1 MEPGEL
7 QTSWMSADDLWDY
20 LELGDLIEFRRL
32 IGTRIAY
39 THWAVYI
46 GDIGSEHFAVH
57 LSTESSDFG
66 KEDKTE
72 IRSKLTLNGSSA
84 HVRSDP
90 ISHISAGCQ
99 CRINNSMDYRNKPF
113 PPNIIYERA
122 IYRLGSGGYNV
133 IYNNCEHFVKEC
145 RYGSRESTQATLITS
160 IGVGLAVGVASASF
174 SVAVLGGLCGYGLLR
189 TKNAIERTLPKI
201 ASAFF

>member
-1 MEPGEL
+1 M
-7 QTSWMSADDLWDY
+7 
-20 LELGDLIEFRRL
+20 
-32 IGTRIAY
+32 
-39 THWAVYI
+39 YI
-46 GDIGSEHFAVH
+46 GLVGDNHFAVH

-66 KEDKTE
+66 IENKTE

-90 ISHISAGCQ
+90 IGTISAGCQ
-99 CRINNSMDYRNKPF
+99 CRINNTMDARRPPF

-122 IYRLGSGGYNV
+122 IYRLGMSGYNI

-145 RYGSRESTQATLITS
+145 RYGDRESIQATILS
-160 IGVGLAVGVASASF
+160 SVGVGLAVGVVTTSLP
-174 SVAVLGGLCGYGLLR
+174 VAVFSGLCGYGLLR
-189 TKNAIERTLPKI
+189 SKSAITRNIPRI

>member
-7 QTSWMSADDLWDY
+7 QTSWMAAEDLWDF
-20 LELGDLIEFRRL
+20 LEIGDLIEFRRL

-39 THWAVYI
+39 THWALYI
-46 GDIGSEHFAVH
+46 DEVGSEHYAVH

-66 KEDKTE
+66 KEDKAE

-84 HVRSDP
+84 QVRRDP

-99 CRINNSMDYRNKPF
+99 CRINNSMDFRNKPF
-113 PPNIIYERA
+113 PPNIIRERA
-122 IYRLGSGGYNV
+122 LNRLGTGGYN
-133 IYNNCEHFVKEC
+133 IFYNNCEHFVKEC
-145 RYGSRESTQATLITS
+145 RYGSRESSQAALITS
-160 IGVGLAVGVASASF
+160 IGVGLAAGVASASF
-174 SVAVLGGLCGYGLLR
+174 SVALVGGLCGYGLLR

-201 ASAFF
+201 AGVFF

>member
-1 MEPGEL
+1 
-7 QTSWMSADDLWDY
+7 MSAEDLLQH

-46 GDIGSEHFAVH
+46 GEMDNDHFAVH
-57 LSTESSDFG
+57 LSTEASDFG
-66 KEDKTE
+66 IENKTE

-90 ISHISAGCQ
+90 ISYIAAGCQ
-99 CRINNSMDYRNKPF
+99 CRINNSLDCRRKPF
-113 PPNIIYERA
+113 APMIIFERA
-122 IYRLGSGGYNV
+122 IYRLGDDGYNL

-145 RYGSRESTQATLITS
+145 RYGSRESHQATIITS
-160 IGVGLAVGVASASF
+160 LGVGLAVGVVSASF
-174 SVAVLGGLCGYGLLR
+174 SVAVFGGLCGYGLLQ
-189 TKNAIERTLPKI
+189 TKNTIQRNIPKI